1 MPGVDEVGQ
10 LEVEVAVL
18 LEVRGV
24 AEGVDRGVSGIGA
37 MLTLGWWKGG
47 SLVLYLA
54 SSRLAVLVSLLVR
67 LKPGILWESQRGL
80 EVLQLQLQAL
90 FNNLE
95 LVLEVLPLVV
105 SQVS

>member
-1 MPGVDEVGQ
+1 VVQ
-10 LEVEVAVL
+10 LEAEVAVL

-24 AEGVDRGVSGIGA
+24 AEGVDRGVSEIGA
-37 MLTLGWWKGG
+37 MLTLGWWSGG
-47 SLVLYLA
+47 SQVLYQA
-54 SSRLAVLVSLLVR
+54 SLRLDVLVSLLVR
-67 LKPGILWESQRGL
+67 LKPGILWESQRVL
-80 EVLQLQLQAL
+80 EVLQLLLQAL